1 MKKTVIVFGTALALF
16 ANFATASN
24 LKLVSKNEI
33 EIEIEIPFDLSSPLH
48 LAVCNGDVETVKK
61 SIEYGA
67 DVNKIVRNMTPLML
81 AARFN
86 NVEIIKILLANGA
99 KPSIENAHGLRA
111 LDYARYAKS
120 AEAEAVLKGLR

>member
-1 MKKTVIVFGTALALF
+1 MKKTVIVFGTALAVF
-16 ANFATASN
+16 VNFATASN
-24 LKLVSKNEI
+24 LKLESKNQ
-33 EIEIEIPFDLSSPLH
+33 IEIPFDLESPLH

-86 NVEIIKILLANGA
+86 NVEIVKILLANGA

-111 LDYARYAKS
+111 LDYARYAKAVES
-120 AEAEAVLKGLR
+120 AAILKGLR

>member
-1 MKKTVIVFGTALALF
+1 MKKTVIVFGTALAVF

-24 LKLVSKNEI
+24 LKLENKNQI
-33 EIEIEIPFDLSSPLH
+33 EILFDFSSPLH
-48 LAVCNGDVETVKK
+48 LAVCNGDVETVRK

-86 NVEIIKILLANGA
+86 NVEIVKILLANGA

-111 LDYARYAKS
+111 LDYARYAKAIES
-120 AEAEAVLKGLR
+120 AAILKGLK

>member
-1 MKKTVIVFGTALALF
+1 MKKTVIIFGTALAVF
-16 ANFATASN
+16 ANFAAASN
-24 LKLVSKNEI
+24 LKLESKKQ
-33 EIEIEIPFDLSSPLH
+33 IEIPFDFTSRLH
-48 LAVCNGDVETVKK
+48 AAVCNGDVETVKK

-111 LDYARYAKS
+111 LDYARYAKATES
-120 AEAEAVLKGLR
+120 AAILKGLR

>member
-1 MKKTVIVFGTALALF
+1 MKKTVIVFGTALAVF

-24 LKLVSKNEI
+24 LKLESKNQI
-33 EIEIEIPFDLSSPLH
+33 ELPFDLESPLH

-86 NVEIIKILLANGA
+86 NVEIVKILLANGA

-111 LDYARYAKS
+111 LDYARYAKAVES
-120 AEAEAVLKGLR
+120 AAILKGLR

>member
-1 MKKTVIVFGTALALF
+1 MKKTVIVFGTALAVF
-16 ANFATASN
+16 ANYATASN
-24 LKLVSKNEI
+24 LKLESKNQ
-33 EIEIEIPFDLSSPLH
+33 IEIPFDLESPLH

-86 NVEIIKILLANGA
+86 NVEIVKLLLANGA

-111 LDYARYAKS
+111 LDYARYAKATES
-120 AEAEAVLKGLR
+120 AAILKGLR

>member
-1 MKKTVIVFGTALALF
+1 MKKTVIVLGTALALF

-24 LKLVSKNEI
+24 LKLENKNQI
-33 EIEIEIPFDLSSPLH
+33 EILFDLSSPLH
-48 LAVCNGDVETVKK
+48 LAVCNGDVETVRK

-86 NVEIIKILLANGA
+86 NVEIVKILLANGA

-111 LDYARYAKS
+111 LDYARYAKAIES
-120 AEAEAVLKGLR
+120 AAILKGLK

>member
-1 MKKTVIVFGTALALF
+1 MKKTVIVFGTALAVF
-16 ANFATASN
+16 ANFSTASN
-24 LKLVSKNEI
+24 LKLENKNQI
-33 EIEIEIPFDLSSPLH
+33 EILFDLSSPLH
-48 LAVCNGDVETVKK
+48 LAVCNGDVETVRK

-86 NVEIIKILLANGA
+86 NVEIVKILLANGA

-111 LDYARYAKS
+111 LDYARYAKAIES
-120 AEAEAVLKGLR
+120 AAILKGLK

>member
-1 MKKTVIVFGTALALF
+1 MKKTVIVFGTALAVF
-16 ANFATASN
+16 VNFAAASSP
-24 LKLVSKNEI
+24 KLESKKQLEI
-33 EIEIEIPFDLSSPLH
+33 LFDFASPLH
-48 LAVCNGDVETVKK
+48 AAVCNGDIETVKK

-86 NVEIIKILLANGA
+86 NVEIVKILLANGA
-99 KPSIENAHGLRA
+99 KPSIENAHGLTA

-120 AEAEAVLKGLR
+120 TESAEILKGLR

>member
-1 MKKTVIVFGTALALF
+1 MKKTVIVFGTALAVF

-24 LKLVSKNEI
+24 LKLENKNQI
-33 EIEIEIPFDLSSPLH
+33 EILFDLSSPLH
-48 LAVCNGDVETVKK
+48 LAVCNGDVETVRK

-86 NVEIIKILLANGA
+86 NVEIVKILLANGA

-111 LDYARYAKS
+111 LDYARYARAIES
-120 AEAEAVLKGLR
+120 AAILKGLK

>member
-1 MKKTVIVFGTALALF
+1 MKKTVIVFGTALVVF
-16 ANFATASN
+16 ANLATASN
-24 LKLVSKNEI
+24 LKLESKNQ
-33 EIEIEIPFDLSSPLH
+33 IEIPFDLESPLH
-48 LAVCNGDVETVKK
+48 LAVCNGDIETVKK

-86 NVEIIKILLANGA
+86 NVEIVKILLANGA

-111 LDYARYAKS
+111 LDYARYAKAIES
-120 AEAEAVLKGLR
+120 AAILKGLR

>member
-1 MKKTVIVFGTALALF
+1 MKKTVIVFGTALAVF

-24 LKLVSKNEI
+24 LKLESKNQ
-33 EIEIEIPFDLSSPLH
+33 IEIPFDLASPLH
-48 LAVCNGDVETVKK
+48 AAVCNGVIDSVKK

-81 AARFN
+81 AARYN
-86 NVEIIKILLANGA
+86 HVEIVKILLANGA
-99 KPSIENAHGLRA
+99 KPSIENDHGLRA

-120 AEAEAVLKGLR
+120 TESAAILKGLR

>member
-1 MKKTVIVFGTALALF
+1 MKKTVIVFGTALAVF

-24 LKLVSKNEI
+24 LKLENKNQI
-33 EIEIEIPFDLSSPLH
+33 EILFDLSSPLH
-48 LAVCNGDVETVKK
+48 LAVCNGDVETVRK

-86 NVEIIKILLANGA
+86 NVEIVKILLANGA

-111 LDYARYAKS
+111 LDYARYAKAIES
-120 AEAEAVLKGLR
+120 AAILKGLK

>member
-1 MKKTVIVFGTALALF
+1 MKKTVIVLGTALALF

-24 LKLVSKNEI
+24 LKLENKNQI
-33 EIEIEIPFDLSSPLH
+33 EISFDLSSPLH
-48 LAVCNGDVETVKK
+48 LAVCNGDLETVKK

-81 AARFN
+81 AARYN
-86 NVEIIKILLANGA
+86 HVEIVKILLANGA

-120 AEAEAVLKGLR
+120 TESAEILKGLR

>member
-1 MKKTVIVFGTALALF
+1 MKKTVIVLGTALALF

-24 LKLVSKNEI
+24 LKLENKNQ
-33 EIEIEIPFDLSSPLH
+33 IEIPFDLSSPLH

-81 AARFN
+81 AARYN
-86 NVEIIKILLANGA
+86 HVEIVKILLASGA

-120 AEAEAVLKGLR
+120 NESAEILKGLR

>member
-1 MKKTVIVFGTALALF
+1 MKKTVIVFGTALAVF

-24 LKLVSKNEI
+24 FKLESKNQ
-33 EIEIEIPFDLSSPLH
+33 IEIPLDLASPLH

-86 NVEIIKILLANGA
+86 NVEIVKLLLANGA
-99 KPSIENAHGLRA
+99 KPSIENSHGLRA

-120 AEAEAVLKGLR
+120 TESAEILKGLR